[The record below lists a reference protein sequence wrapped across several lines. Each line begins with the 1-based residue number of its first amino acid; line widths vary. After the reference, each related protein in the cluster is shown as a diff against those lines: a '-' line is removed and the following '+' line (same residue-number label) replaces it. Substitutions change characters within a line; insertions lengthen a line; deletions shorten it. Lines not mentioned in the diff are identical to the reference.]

1 MLPDG
6 ESYNLANKIKK
17 DYDDLPIIFL
27 TAK

>member
-6 ESYNLANKIKK
+6 ESYELANEVKNT
-17 DYDDLPIIFL
+17 YDDLPIIFL